1 MCHGWSQRQAAAL
14 YGREVACH
22 RQVAGDLDTWLI
34 ETSRGNAR
42 PRLILAARPS
52 RFYIAADGPRDHSGE
67 EELRAD
73 ARHVASQVDWPCEVK
88 TLFRERNL
96 GCRKRVSTAIDWF
109 FEHEEEGIILEDDC
123 LPSRCFF
130 AYCSTLLE

>member
-1 MCHGWSQRQAAAL
+1 ML
-14 YGREVACH
+14 
-22 RQVAGDLDTWLI
+22 
-34 ETSRGNAR
+34 
-42 PRLILAARPS
+42 
-52 RFYIAADGPRDHSGE
+52 
-67 EELRAD
+67 
-73 ARHVASQVDWPCEVK
+73 SQVDWPCEVK

-130 AYCSTLLE
+130 AYCSTLLERYRLDERIMCISGANLQHGRGVTPYSYYFSRSPRSLQQCGRGGPLVHTHTGINRN